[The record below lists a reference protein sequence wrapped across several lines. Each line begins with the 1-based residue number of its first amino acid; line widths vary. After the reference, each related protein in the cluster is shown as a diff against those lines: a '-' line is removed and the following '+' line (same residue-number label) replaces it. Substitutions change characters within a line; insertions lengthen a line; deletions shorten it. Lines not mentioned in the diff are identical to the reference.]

1 AGFRRQ
7 LLAGGRA
14 GADAA
19 LAARD
24 ALGLRVEHARYL
36 TVHDLAAMTA
46 LQYEHA
52 GLAALWPLLETAL
65 LQPDGEAWLDQPPEP
80 LLHYADGEA
89 RIALFSPAAWRAR
102 YAADVDCDTEQ
113 ARERDRKST
122 RLNSSHVK

>member
-80 LLHYADGEA
+80 LLHYADGAA
-89 RIALFSPAAWRAR
+89 RIALFSPAAWRSR
-102 YAADVDCDTEQ
+102 YAADVDSDTDQ
-113 ARERDRKST
+113 AWDT
-122 RLNSSHVK
+122 VPHLPQDLDALQ